1 MTYYLIE
8 HTDDLE
14 LRVIELGTTLLEIMH
29 AKEIAQRDY
38 PDGQYTTAVVLD

>member
-14 LRVIELGTTLLEIMH
+14 LKVIELGTTLLEIMQ

-38 PDGQYTTAVVLD
+38 PDGQYTIALKLD